1 MALTALKG
9 KSLRRKKPRR
19 VSSKLN
25 GPNYDNAHNLKGEAY
40 GKFLSYAFDFYRLEH
55 KGSDYKKWVLEYFTK
70 HDKTKLTWLKKL
82 PENRFG
88 STIATLCKVSLMG
101 VPDYCAEYNKYWEAL
116 PGTMG
121 STKPLTQS
129 INRFTGELIEL
140 SMKLAEEK
148 KKEEE
153 PFRPGQGKKVLK
165 EKISIQERIRN
176 QAVFMFEPVD
186 IWLDKWYDEQE
197 KYNPKSFDFGKHL
210 RQVNCTQAHAR
221 KIREWLD
228 PELLELQEAS
238 NPPSKADRD
247 KMNDYDRDSAEQ
259 MIEAYSCYTKKSLEK
274 KVLALQNILGAL
286 NVIIETA
293 KANRKPRKRV
303 RSKEKMVSKLKFAQ
317 SDDKFALASINPQE
331 IINASELW
339 VFNTKTRKIGKYVA
353 KTIDPLHQGREG
365 SGLSVKGTTI
375 QDYDEKLSI
384 QKTLR
389 KPDEKLKEF
398 RECGAR
404 KIKTFLDEIN
414 AVDIKLN
421 GRINAETILLK
432 AIL

>member
-1 MALTALKG
+1 
-9 KSLRRKKPRR
+9 
-19 VSSKLN
+19 
-25 GPNYDNAHNLKGEAY
+25 
-40 GKFLSYAFDFYRLEH
+40 
-55 KGSDYKKWVLEYFTK
+55 
-70 HDKTKLTWLKKL
+70 
-82 PENRFG
+82 
-88 STIATLCKVSLMG
+88 
-101 VPDYCAEYNKYWEAL
+101 
-116 PGTMG
+116 
-121 STKPLTQS
+121 
-129 INRFTGELIEL
+129 
-140 SMKLAEEK
+140 
-148 KKEEE
+148 
-153 PFRPGQGKKVLK
+153 
-165 EKISIQERIRN
+165 
-176 QAVFMFEPVD
+176 MFEPVD

-398 RECGAR
+398 KECGAR

>member
-19 VSSKLN
+19 VASKLN
-25 GPNYDNAHNLKGEAY
+25 GPNYENADKLKGEAY
-40 GKFLSYAFDFYRLEH
+40 GKFISYAFDYYRLESKH
-55 KGSDYKKWVLEYFTK
+55 SDYKKWVIEYFTK
-70 HDKTKLTWLKKL
+70 HNKDKLAWLKKC
-82 PENRFG
+82 PENRYG
-88 STIATLCKVSLMG
+88 STIAALCKISLMG
-101 VPDYCAEYNKYWEAL
+101 VPDYCEEYNKHWESL

-121 STKPLTQS
+121 STKPLSQS
-129 INRFTGELIEL
+129 INRFADELIEH
-140 SMKLAEEK
+140 SMKIAEEK
-148 KKEEE
+148 KKEEA
-153 PFRPGQGKKVLK
+153 PKKVIK
-165 EKISIQERIRN
+165 EKISIQERIFA
-176 QAVFMFEPVD
+176 QAVIMFEPID

-197 KYNPKSFDFGKHL
+197 KFNPKSFDFGKHL
-210 RQVNCTQAHAR
+210 RQVGCTQAHAR
-221 KIREWLD
+221 KMRDWLD
-228 PELLELQEAS
+228 PELLELQDAS

-247 KMNDYDRDSAEQ
+247 KMNELDRDDAEQ
-259 MIEAYSCYTKKSLEK
+259 LIEAYSCYTKKSLER
-274 KVLALQNILGAL
+274 KVLAMQNILGAC

-317 SDDKFALASINPQE
+317 SNDKFALASINPQE

-339 VFNTKTRKIGKYVA
+339 VFNIKTRKLGRYVA

-375 QDYDEKLSI
+375 QDYNVDLSV

-389 KPDEKLKEF
+389 KPEEKLKEF
-398 RECGAR
+398 KESGPR

-421 GRINAETILLK
+421 GRINPETILLK

>member
-25 GPNYDNAHNLKGEAY
+25 GPNYENADKLKGEAY
-40 GKFLSYAFDFYRLEH
+40 GRFISYAFDYYRLEC
-55 KGSDYKKWVLEYFTK
+55 KNSDYKKWVVEYFTK
-70 HDKTKLTWLKKL
+70 HDKTKVTWLKKL
-82 PENRFG
+82 PENRYG
-88 STIATLCKVSLMG
+88 STIGALCKISLSG
-101 VPDYCAEYNKYWEAL
+101 VPDYCEEYNKHWEAL

-121 STKPLTQS
+121 STKPLSQS
-129 INRFTGELIEL
+129 INRFASELIEQ
-140 SMKLAEEK
+140 SMRIAEEK
-148 KKEEE
+148 QKEEE
-153 PFRPGQGKKVLK
+153 PLKGKKVIK
-165 EKISIQERIRN
+165 EKISIQERIFA
-176 QAVFMFEPVD
+176 QAVIMFEPID

-197 KYNPKSFDFGKHL
+197 KFNPKSFDFGKHL
-210 RQVNCTQAHAR
+210 RQVGCTQAHAR
-221 KIREWLD
+221 KMRDWLD
-228 PELLELQEAS
+228 PELLELQDAS

-247 KMNDYDRDSAEQ
+247 KMNELDRDDAEQ
-259 MIEAYSCYTKKSLEK
+259 LIEAYSCYTKKSLER
-274 KVLALQNILGAL
+274 KVLAMQNILGAC

-317 SDDKFALASINPQE
+317 SNDKFALASINPQE

-339 VFNTKTRKIGKYVA
+339 VFNIKTRKLGRYVA

-375 QDYDEKLSI
+375 QDYNVDLSV

-389 KPDEKLKEF
+389 KPEEKLKEF
-398 RECGAR
+398 KESGPR

-421 GRINAETILLK
+421 GRINPETILLK